1 MKIRPDDHG
10 GTQVFAS
17 HAQFK
22 DWFSNPL
29 TTMVDGGSAI
39 NRATVERLHS
49 VLRPFLLRRL
59 KADVE
64 KQLPQKHEHVIRCL
78 RMALCALMVSPVMKA
93 WPCELSWGWM
103 LQPCLEAA
111 CDSGQHAW
119 CLSEAIVSSALALLV
134 PAAPEARALPHVL
147 LCDQPQSHDM
157 RVCTMDPASRCSA

>member
-1 MKIRPDDHG
+1 MANL
-10 GTQVFAS
+10 QVFVS

-64 KQLPQKHEHVIRCL
+64 KQLPQKHEHVVRCCLMHMFLLAKLPGIALSAGCSVLKPSCCAIRD
-78 RMALCALMVSPVMKA
+78 RGGGEV
-93 WPCELSWGWM
+93 
-103 LQPCLEAA
+103 
-111 CDSGQHAW
+111 
-119 CLSEAIVSSALALLV
+119 
-134 PAAPEARALPHVL
+134 AAPEAQIYCQVQPLTHVKACRWSRLIGCPDRQLSSAAWSEFLWSRLALTWSSEVL
-147 LCDQPQSHDM
+147 
-157 RVCTMDPASRCSA
+157 R